1 MYERLNPVYRMLYGR
16 DMPYNSLYSPIFIQ
30 GTDGRGQVS
39 EDFLGHQGFVAG
51 LKNGSLL
58 DRVRHAK
65 VLNLADSDRV
75 MESYLHNMAYWKNY
89 TEGIQGLNEF
99 VKDPAIRNTIKQNFP
114 NGEDHLRYLEQK
126 VQIYLRKP
134 SDAWMIAN
142 TFSTVRNNIL
152 VSSLALKA
160 LVGVNQISSAPAFAE
175 YIPMKEIPKYSI
187 ESIYHWLGD
196 KGNVALAKKIWNDPY
211 MQQRYKEGWDNVLTS
226 IVGAD
231 IHSVGNKVDWKS
243 KLMFPTKY
251 GDFASVLIG
260 GIPVYRYHYDQAM
273 QKYGNENMA
282 HIAAMQVV
290 REATGSTQQSGL
302 EVDLAPIQEANA
314 VFKAITM
321 YKSAPFQ
328 YQRKVAAAVRN
339 LISGRGTIGQNV
351 KTIAIYHVLLPSLF
365 QFMSNGFKWDTKEEV
380 RSALLGPYNDLLA
393 YGDIAEGLWNIYN
406 GESWKKYRASP
417 VLSIYDDAEALV
429 KHGMKVHPSIG
440 RMTKGLPDEYI
451 SEVMKAAEGHRWNML
466 ETGKALKYASKI
478 IGEVSGL
485 PVPGVTS
492 IGQGV
497 YDVATGKEEGKSVG
511 YKIQRILGRSDYTL
525 QDAVDES
532 DMTPDVFDKAK
543 AKEVQP
549 IKKQPVKPKPIPNF

>member
-1 MYERLNPVYRMLYGR
+1 M
-16 DMPYNSLYSPIFIQ
+16 IQ
-30 GTDGRGQVS
+30 
-39 EDFLGHQGFVAG
+39 
-51 LKNGSLL
+51 
-58 DRVRHAK
+58 
-65 VLNLADSDRV
+65 
-75 MESYLHNMAYWKNY
+75 
-89 TEGIQGLNEF
+89 
-99 VKDPAIRNTIKQNFP
+99 
-114 NGEDHLRYLEQK
+114 
-126 VQIYLRKP
+126 
-134 SDAWMIAN
+134 N
-142 TFSTVRNNIL
+142 TFSKVRNNIL
-152 VSSLALKA
+152 VSSLALKT
-160 LVGVNQISSAPAFAE
+160 LVGVNQVSSAPAFAE
-175 YIPMKEIPKYSI
+175 YMPLKEIPKYSI

-211 MQQRYKEGWDNVLTS
+211 MQQRYQEGWDNVLAG

-251 GDFASVLIG
+251 GDFAAVLLG

-273 QKYGNENMA
+273 AKFGNENIA
-282 HIAAMQVV
+282 HISAMQVV

-339 LISGRGTIGQNV
+339 LISGRGTIGQNL
-351 KTIAIYHVLLPSLF
+351 KTIGIYHILLPSLF
-365 QFMSNGFKWDTKEEV
+365 QFMSNGFKWDNKEQV

-429 KHGMKVHPSIG
+429 QHSMKIHPSIG

-451 SEVMKAAEGHRWNML
+451 PQILKAMEGHRWDML
-466 ETGKALKYASKI
+466 ETGKALKYTSKI

-492 IGQGV
+492 IGKGI
-497 YDVATGKEEGKSVG
+497 YDVATGETKGKSVG
-511 YKIQRILGRSDYTL
+511 YKLQRILGRSDYTL

-532 DMTPDVFDKAK
+532 NMTPAQV
-543 AKEVQP
+543 EELV
-549 IKKQPVKPKPIPNF
+549 KKKPVVKKPVVKPEKEHGKIPNF